1 MAQHNETGK
10 IGEDQAAQWFLQEGY
25 TILHR
30 NWCFRKYE
38 IDLIA
43 TKNGTLHFIEVKTR
57 TSHSFGYPE
66 EAVSRK
72 KMENMMKCA
81 EYYQQ
86 LDPQWKRIQYDILS
100 ITIHRNGHTDYFLVE
115 DIYY

>member
-10 IGEDQAAQWFLQEGY
+10 IGEDRAAIWFAQQGY
-25 TILHR
+25 TVLHR

-43 TKNGTLHFIEVKTR
+43 SKSNTLHFIEVKTR

-66 EAVSRK
+66 ESVTRK

-81 EYYQQ
+81 EQYQL

-100 ITIHRNGHTDYFLVE
+100 ITLHRDGNADYFLIE
-115 DIYY
+115 DIYN

>member
-10 IGEDQAAQWFLQEGY
+10 IGEDQAVKWFTEKGY

-30 NWCFRKYE
+30 NWCYRKYE
-38 IDLIA
+38 IDIIA
-43 TKNGTLHFIEVKTR
+43 SRNNTLHFIEVKTR
-57 TSHSFGYPE
+57 TSHHFGYPE

-81 EYYQQ
+81 EQYQL

-100 ITIHRNGHTDYFLVE
+100 ITIHRDGHADHFLIE
-115 DIYY
+115 DIYF

>member
-10 IGEDQAAQWFLQEGY
+10 IGEDRAAGWFERMGY
-25 TILHR
+25 KILHR
-30 NWCFRKYE
+30 NWTYRKYE
-38 IDLIA
+38 IDIIA
-43 TKNGTLHFIEVKTR
+43 SKDNMLHFIEIKTR
-57 TSHSFGYPE
+57 TSHHFGYPE

-81 EYYQQ
+81 EHYQQ
-86 LDPQWKRIQYDILS
+86 LDPQWNRIQYDILS
-100 ITIHRNGHTDYFLVE
+100 ITLHRDGNADYFLIE

>member
-10 IGEDQAAQWFLQEGY
+10 IGEDQAVKWFVEKGY

-30 NWCFRKYE
+30 NWCYRKYE
-38 IDLIA
+38 IDIIA
-43 TKNGTLHFIEVKTR
+43 NRNNTLHFIEVKTR

-81 EYYQQ
+81 EQYQ
-86 LDPQWKRIQYDILS
+86 LLAPQWKRIQYDILS
-100 ITIHRNGHTDYFLVE
+100 ISIHRDGHADYFLIE
-115 DIYY
+115 DIYC